1 MGDIRRNIRRSTM
14 PHFSYDHVHLVSAD
28 PVKAAEWYKKA
39 FDAKTVAV
47 GKYPDGG
54 DRVELT
60 IEGSRILI
68 RSQRDAK
75 QSAND
80 VPKSRRGLHVV
91 HFKPEVLK
99 AAVAY
104 IKGKGIPFLEEPRL
118 SLPSGHTVAFL
129 MAPDNVMIELVE
141 EK

>member
-1 MGDIRRNIRRSTM
+1 MGDIEKIKRRKSM

-28 PVKAAEWYKKA
+28 PAKAAEWYKKA
-39 FDAKTVAV
+39 FDAKTIAV

-68 RSQRDAK
+68 RSPRDAK
-75 QSAND
+75 QSKND
-80 VPKSRRGLHVV
+80 IPKNRRGIE
-91 HFKPEVLK
+91 HFGLKVDDMK

>member
-1 MGDIRRNIRRSTM
+1 M
-14 PHFSYDHVHLVSAD
+14 PKFSYDHVHLVSAD
-28 PVKAAEWYKKA
+28 PVKAADWYKKA
-39 FDAKTVAV
+39 FDAKVIDI

-60 IEGSRILI
+60 LEGTRILI
-68 RSQRDAK
+68 RSPRDAK
-75 QSAND
+75 QAVAD
-80 VPKSRRGLHVV
+80 VPKSRRGLE
-91 HFKPEVLK
+91 HFGLKVDNMK

-104 IKGKGIPFLEEPRL
+104 IKGKGIPFLEEPRI